1 MGAKSAFLTSTAQWL
16 RVFLYHLHARA
27 LCLISPF
34 GIGHLGL
41 VEAPRPRPKGRTGPM
56 ARRRGGAR
64 QAGIGDIFDVLQS
77 HISPGRSHTSAPSS
91 PPMKAIEAQ
100 LGHRSPALQP
110 LPSQHPNIRKGAT
123 RHGTPLLEVRLPH
136 DELARRLAVCAHIR
150 CVHHDRLCLDF
161 EREARWWAYSA
172 SPALRDTFRRDA
184 FPVGKPANPPREL
197 LDSLE
202 EL

>member
-1 MGAKSAFLTSTAQWL
+1 MLSLGVL
-16 RVFLYHLHARA
+16 REETIDSPVCRLEIAIINA
-27 LCLISPF
+27 LSWRQSP
-34 GIGHLGL
+34 
-41 VEAPRPRPKGRTGPM
+41 
-56 ARRRGGAR
+56 
-64 QAGIGDIFDVLQS
+64 
-77 HISPGRSHTSAPSS
+77 
-91 PPMKAIEAQ
+91 
-100 LGHRSPALQP
+100 
-110 LPSQHPNIRKGAT
+110 IRKGAT
-123 RHGTPLLEVRLPH
+123 RHGSPLLEVRLPH